1 MTLVNETSDGKNIEN
16 TKRKRYQF
24 AMTQRYA
31 TVSNEGHASSMH
43 RIDEL
48 RERER
53 ERKRVTLKIFQIFQM
68 HIHKYVKR

>member
-53 ERKRVTLKIFQIFQM
+53 EETSD
-68 HIHKYVKR
+68 VKNFSNFSNAHS